1 MTYIGDY
8 MGLKVYSC
16 SKSEYDSIE
25 PKKNVFYLIKD
36 QMIFNGDIIA
46 EYKNNRV
53 NLYDRSRP
61 YFASKPYLVD
71 LVEEEKPAAESVEA
85 KRGRR
90 VEVAVVDE
98 GPIDIGDYWK
108 ELTKPVDDFF
118 KELKEVKYD
127 G

>member
-46 EYKNNRV
+46 EYKDNRV
-53 NLYDRSRP
+53 NLYDRRRP
-61 YFASKPYLVD
+61 YVAEKPYLVD
-71 LVEEEKPAAESVEA
+71 LVEEEKPAAKDIEVE
-85 KRGRR
+85 KGR
-90 VEVAVVDE
+90 
-98 GPIDIGDYWK
+98 IDIDDFWK

-118 KELKEVKYD
+118 KELREIRYDSEVCE

>member
-1 MTYIGDY
+1 MKYIGDY
-8 MGLKVYSC
+8 LGLKVYSC

-25 PKKNVFYLIKD
+25 PNKNVFYLIEE
-36 QMIFNGDIIA
+36 QMIFNNEIIA

-53 NLYDRSRP
+53 SLYDRRRP
-61 YFASKPYLVD
+61 YFASKPKV
-71 LVEEEKPAAESVEA
+71 VEEEKPTAENVEA

-118 KELKEVKYD
+118 KELEEVKYD

>member
-46 EYKNNRV
+46 EYKDNRV
-53 NLYDRSRP
+53 NLYDRRRP
-61 YFASKPYLVD
+61 YFAAKPKV
-71 LVEEEKPAAESVEA
+71 VEEEEPS
-85 KRGRR
+85 RGRR
-90 VEVAVVDE
+90 AEVAVVDE
-98 GPIDIGDYWK
+98 VPVDIDDYWK

-118 KELKEVKYD
+118 KELREIRYDSEVCE

>member
-1 MTYIGDY
+1 MEYIGDY

-36 QMIFNGDIIA
+36 QMIFNNEIIA

-61 YFASKPYLVD
+61 YFASKPKV
-71 LVEEEKPAAESVEA
+71 VEEEKPVVESVEVE
-85 KRGRR
+85 KGR
-90 VEVAVVDE
+90 
-98 GPIDIGDYWK
+98 IDIDDYWK

-118 KELKEVKYD
+118 KELKEIRYD
-127 G
+127 SEVC

>member
-1 MTYIGDY
+1 
-8 MGLKVYSC
+8 MGLKVYRC
-16 SKSEYDSIE
+16 DKSEYDSIE
-25 PKKNVFYLIKD
+25 PDKNVFYLIED
-36 QMIFNGDIIA
+36 QMIFNGDIVA
-46 EYKNNRV
+46 EYKDNRV
-53 NLYDRSRP
+53 NLYERRRP
-61 YFASKPYLVD
+61 YFAAKPKV
-71 LVEEEKPAAESVEA
+71 VEEEKSAAENVEA

>member
-25 PKKNVFYLIKD
+25 PKKNVFYLIED
-36 QMIFNGDIIA
+36 QMIINGDIIA
-46 EYKNNRV
+46 EYKDNRV
-53 NLYDRSRP
+53 NLYDRRRP
-61 YFASKPYLVD
+61 YFAAKPKV
-71 LVEEEKPAAESVEA
+71 VEEEEPVVESVE
-85 KRGRR
+85 
-90 VEVAVVDE
+90 VEKVPVD
-98 GPIDIGDYWK
+98 IDDYWK

-118 KELKEVKYD
+118 KELREIRYDSEVCE